1 MEMSLNIFSNLKD
14 NHIIDDA
21 KALIKKVY
29 LDDNRPWVVGYSGG
43 KDSTVVA
50 QLVFESLSE
59 LPKENLHKKV
69 YIISSDT
76 MVETP
81 LIIQSIDKTLHR
93 MQAAAFAQNLPIET
107 HKVKPIIENTF
118 WSLMIG
124 RGYPAPNQK
133 FRWCTDRLKID
144 PANHFIMDKV
154 DSFGEVIMVLGV
166 RENESQTR
174 DHVIKSYTIEGKEL
188 MRHSTLPNAYVF
200 APIKTLSLDDVW
212 DYLLNNTSPWGDNNF
227 DLHKLYQD
235 STGECPLVIDKNIKE
250 TAGSCGNS
258 RFGCWTCT
266 VVAEDKAL
274 NGFIKSGSSWM
285 RPLLEYRNYLADIR
299 DDRSKRMKYRMNGQ
313 VYFTEVNIVEIE
325 NIKQVIIPKKS
336 RKGKEEIPLS
346 NYTILEKNTLKEF
359 IIENEIDLSSSDDPM
374 ILINLGNERYGRLGV
389 GPYTMEAR
397 KEMLAKLLEVQKN
410 LKNSHDKKF
419 ELITEEELR
428 VIRRY
433 WLTDGDWEDTLP
445 KIYKEIIGCDL
456 DWEIND
462 RPLFTQDQIFD
473 LEQLCHEFDVDL
485 NMIKKLISLQKDFSG
500 YKIRRG
506 LMNEIE
512 KILKQEYLH
521 IS

>member
-1 MEMSLNIFSNLKD
+1 MSLNIFSSSKNNKL
-14 NHIIDDA
+14 IDDS
-21 KALIKKVY
+21 KALIKQVY
-29 LDDNRPWVVGYSGG
+29 LEDHRPWVVGYSGG

-59 LPKENLHKKV
+59 LPKESLHKKV

-81 LIIQSIDKTLHR
+81 LIIQSIDKTLYKI
-93 MQAAAFAQNLPIET
+93 QSAALTQNLPIET

-154 DSFGEVIMVLGV
+154 DAFGEAIMVLGV

-174 DHVIKSYTIEGKEL
+174 DHVLKSHTIEGKSL
-188 MRHSTLPNAYVF
+188 MRHSTLSNAYVF
-200 APIKTLSLDDVW
+200 APIKTFSLDDVW
-212 DYLLNNTSPWGDNNF
+212 DYLLNNPSPWGDDNF

-235 STGECPLVIDKNIKE
+235 SAGECPLVVDKSIKE
-250 TAGSCGNS
+250 SAGSCGNS

-266 VVAEDKAL
+266 VVSEDKAL
-274 NGFIKSGSSWM
+274 NGFIKSGSHWM

-299 DDRSKRMKYRMNGQ
+299 NDRNKRMKYRMNGQ
-313 VYFTEVNIVEIE
+313 VYFKDITVIKIE
-325 NIKQVIIPKKS
+325 NIEHVVIPKKS

-346 NYTILEKNTLKEF
+346 SYTVLKKDALKDYIFEQ
-359 IIENEIDLSSSDDPM
+359 EIDLSASDDPM
-374 ILINLGNERYGRLGV
+374 ILIDLGDGRYGRLGV

-397 KEMLAKLLEVQKN
+397 KEMLTRLLEVQKN
-410 LKNSHDKKF
+410 LKHPYDENF
-419 ELITEEELR
+419 ELITEAELR
-428 VIRRY
+428 MIRRY
-433 WLTDGDWEDTLP
+433 WQADGDWDDHLP
-445 KIYKEIIGCDL
+445 KIYRKIMGYDL

-473 LEQLCHEFDVDL
+473 LEQLCREFGVDFK
-485 NMIKKLISLQKDFSG
+485 MIKKLISLQKDFSG

-512 KILKQEYLH
+512 KILKQDYLH